1 MPGYELHADYCMLEV
16 ETGAGPAECRC
27 FPMRNLSDRIDPL
40 VSVQIRFTIPLSDT
54 VHPVFRYHRIA
65 G

>member
-1 MPGYELHADYCMLEV
+1 MPGHELYADYCMLGGNGRRARKMSLLSHE
-16 ETGAGPAECRC
+16 
-27 FPMRNLSDRIDPL
+27 NLSDRIDPL
-40 VSVQIRFTIPLSDT
+40 VSVQIRFTIPLLDT